1 MKVFVSYAR
10 NDLKGGELEDF
21 LKDLEIDLEVRLGE
35 KASVLFRDLRDL
47 ELGAKWKPELEE
59 ALRTSSICLA
69 ICSESFFKSPACG
82 REFAIFRDRLAEA
95 DRLDPAAGYR
105 AIFPIIWIPTLGS
118 IPAAEIKHFQFDHAG
133 LPADYSSGLRS
144 MFRLSRLRDDARSF
158 TSVLS
163 ASIAQALQ
171 KPLPPA
177 NARPSFDQIPVP
189 SGFSGSTTAARP
201 GIGSDQ
207 AKKTSRVRVVM
218 AVGRKTELAAVR
230 TIVSSYDDEG
240 KLWRPFMPDSE
251 LTIVAEAQ
259 GVASRADMESVV
271 LPLDHELCDKIGEA
285 EKNNEIIVV
294 LADPWTLR
302 LPRYADQIRPF
313 DTRLS
318 VNCTF
323 IVVWNRNDD
332 ETNQRYDELE
342 ETLDSIFLNKKMS
355 PPPGHMFS
363 GVGSCTEFADQL
375 KGALTEANLRV
386 IQAASRHRR
395 ADDARL
401 KEQANDAGIN
411 VATAPVLQN
420 IGERQ

>member
-21 LKDLEIDLEVRLGE
+21 LKELEIELEVRLGE

-59 ALRTSSICLA
+59 ELRTSSICLA

-95 DRLDPAAGYR
+95 DRLNPAAGYR
-105 AIFPIIWIPTLGS
+105 AIFPIIWMPTLGG
-118 IPAAEIKHFQFDHAG
+118 IPVAEIKHFQFDHAG

-144 MFRLSRLRDDARSF
+144 MFRLSRLRDDALSF

-177 NARPSFDQIPVP
+177 NARPSFDQILVP
-189 SGFSGSTTAARP
+189 SGFSGSTTAARA

-207 AKKTSRVRVVM
+207 AKKTNRVRVVM
-218 AVGRKTELAAVR
+218 AVGRKAELAAVR

-240 KLWRPFMPDSE
+240 KLWRPFAPDSP
-251 LTIVAEAQ
+251 LTIMAEAQ
-259 GVASRADMESVV
+259 GVVAREDLESVV
-271 LPLDHELCDKIGEA
+271 LPLDHELCGKIDEA
-285 EKNNEIIVV
+285 EKNNEIVVV
-294 LADPWTLR
+294 LADPWTLKVSA
-302 LPRYADQIRPF
+302 YADQLRPF
-313 DTRLS
+313 DRRLS
-318 VNCTF
+318 VNCAF
-323 IVVWNRNDD
+323 IVVWNKNDD
-332 ETNQRYDELE
+332 ETKQRNDELE
-342 ETLDSIFLNKKMS
+342 DTLNGIFLNKKIF
-355 PPPGHMFS
+355 PPPGHLFS
-363 GVGSCTEFADQL
+363 GVGSCTEFAAQL
-375 KGALTEANLRV
+375 KGALIEAKLRV

-395 ADDARL
+395 ADDVRL
-401 KEQANDAGIN
+401 KEQASQAGIN
-411 VATAPVLQN
+411 VAAAPVLQN
-420 IGERQ
+420 VGERQ